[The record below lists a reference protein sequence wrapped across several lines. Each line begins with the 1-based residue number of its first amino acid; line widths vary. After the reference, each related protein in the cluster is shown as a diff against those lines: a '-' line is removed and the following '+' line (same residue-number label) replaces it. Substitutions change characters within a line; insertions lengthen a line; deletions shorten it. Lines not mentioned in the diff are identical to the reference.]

1 MRLFGAALV
10 IHGGVGVALL
20 TLVSLSVAP
29 TLAGM
34 DALMRSSAQVEV
46 TLATTRDAFDGFA
59 ISLAEGK
66 ISAEHAAASARSSA
80 GAARGLADGMS
91 VSIFG
96 VQPLLSLA
104 IGFRQQSMD
113 LEALAVELD
122 ILARSL
128 GSNERD
134 VRALRE
140 DVAALHDLAAE
151 LGAAPDARAGL
162 LGPALYLLIA
172 WLMIEALAVAWLGIQ
187 LTRGRLAATR

>member
-1 MRLFGAALV
+1 
-10 IHGGVGVALL
+10 
-20 TLVSLSVAP
+20 
-29 TLAGM
+29 
-34 DALMRSSAQVEV
+34 
-46 TLATTRDAFDGFA
+46 
-59 ISLAEGK
+59 
-66 ISAEHAAASARSSA
+66 
-80 GAARGLADGMS
+80 MS